1 MTDLKQLLEEL
12 INIIK
17 MTSDPFKVRVEEIL
31 EELSSALPE
40 MESEDLQVDGE
51 IISLLAKV
59 VKEQEE
65 WVKREASI
73 AAIGKII
80 ALLKIKALDS
90 KGLAKEL
97 LENWNPIADLS
108 QVTFAEV
115 YLALSYLKSKRE
127 YELGERITQGFEVTM
142 PEPGVDIK
150 QLMDELEEE
159 LADILRRGKVPYG
172 EVIRGKDV
180 MDMLLRAYALSCLA
194 TMGKV
199 TITYDPLQDEYYVER
214 AGEGES
220 YSQVVQLGRYV
231 NAD

>member
-17 MTSDPFKVRVEEIL
+17 MTSDPFKVRVEGIL

-127 YELGERITQGFEVTM
+127 YELGERITQGFEVIM

-172 EVIRGKDV
+172 EVIRGKDI

>member
-31 EELSSALPE
+31 EELSRALPE
-40 MESEDLQVDGE
+40 MGSEDLQIDGE

-73 AAIGKII
+73 AAVGKII

-97 LENWNPIADLS
+97 LVNWNPIADLS

-115 YLALSYLKSKRE
+115 YLALSYLRSRRE
-127 YELGERITQGFEVTM
+127 YELGERIAQGFEVIM

-172 EVIRGKDV
+172 EVVRGKDV
-180 MDMLLRAYALSCLA
+180 MDVLLRAYALSCLA

-214 AGEGES
+214 AGEGEQ

-231 NAD
+231 NAG

>member
-127 YELGERITQGFEVTM
+127 YELGERITQGFEVIM

-172 EVIRGKDV
+172 EVIRGKDI

>member
-97 LENWNPIADLS
+97 LENWSPIADLS

-172 EVIRGKDV
+172 EVIRGKDI

>member
-172 EVIRGKDV
+172 EVIKGKDV

>member
-142 PEPGVDIK
+142 PELGVDIK

-172 EVIRGKDV
+172 EVIRGKDI

>member
-17 MTSDPFKVRVEEIL
+17 MTSDPFKVRVEGIL

-142 PEPGVDIK
+142 PELGVDIK

-172 EVIRGKDV
+172 EVIRGKDI

>member
-172 EVIRGKDV
+172 EVIRGKDI

>member
-90 KGLAKEL
+90 KELAKEL

-127 YELGERITQGFEVTM
+127 YELGERITQGFEVIM

-172 EVIRGKDV
+172 EVIRGKDI